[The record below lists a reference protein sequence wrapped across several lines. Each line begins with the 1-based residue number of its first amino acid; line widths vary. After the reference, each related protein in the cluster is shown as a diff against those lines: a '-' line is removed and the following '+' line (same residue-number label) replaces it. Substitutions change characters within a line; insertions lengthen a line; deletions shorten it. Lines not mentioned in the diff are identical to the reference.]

1 MNRKRIKYKY
11 IAVTLIVL
19 NALIIV
25 NYLTWQDNSINKDII
40 LKKDAKIKQLEEK
53 NRLENEKV
61 NRLER
66 ELNSLIQER
75 DKLLLNNEDL
85 TKEIQ
90 EIKDVIGKQ
99 ERPNKENKY
108 GLVRLKDIDPTFVE
122 DLRYATE
129 NNFVKKQIYPECAV
143 AILRKDVAMKLKKA
157 NEIFQKDGYTIKI
170 WDAYRPQSAQYILW
184 DYASDKSFVANPK
197 KGSKHNRGAAVDITL
212 IDESGNEIE
221 MGTEFDNFTEKAAYN
236 YSGHTNIALKNM
248 KYLRNVMEQVGF
260 KGISNEWWHF
270 DDVDWKKY
278 QVLDVGF
285 DEFN

>member
-1 MNRKRIKYKY
+1 
-11 IAVTLIVL
+11 
-19 NALIIV
+19 
-25 NYLTWQDNSINKDII
+25 
-40 LKKDAKIKQLEEK
+40 
-53 NRLENEKV
+53 
-61 NRLER
+61 
-66 ELNSLIQER
+66 
-75 DKLLLNNEDL
+75 
-85 TKEIQ
+85 
-90 EIKDVIGKQ
+90 
-99 ERPNKENKY
+99 
-108 GLVRLKDIDPTFVE
+108 
-122 DLRYATE
+122 
-129 NNFVKKQIYPECAV
+129 
-143 AILRKDVAMKLKKA
+143 MKLKKA

-170 WDAYRPQSAQYILW
+170 WDAYRAQSAQYILW